1 MIDRFSR
8 GEKMQPAVC
17 DRPGI
22 NSRQCLRVKLQLR
35 FVEPPSL
42 RQLLGLDFVRLEIH
56 QPDFSGQQDH
66 QIRHALH
73 DHKFILQSRRRFRA
87 DDGVH
92 FRRTEFCRERQLTLQ
107 AIRFPGANFPAR
119 FGFPERRHRL
129 QIQGRALV
137 HGQNAGGFQ
146 APGFRLRAARSSAF
160 SSGNVLEKFVM
171 RRARC
176 RRTQLRI

>member
-1 MIDRFSR
+1 
-8 GEKMQPAVC
+8 MQPAVC
-17 DRPGI
+17 HRPGI

-56 QPDFSGQQDH
+56 QPDFSGQQGH
-66 QIRHALH
+66 QIRDALH
-73 DHKFILQSRRRFRA
+73 DHEFILQSRRRFRA
-87 DDGVH
+87 NDGIH

-107 AIRFPGANFPAR
+107 AIRFPCANLPAR

-146 APGFRLRAARSSAF
+146 ALGFPLEGSEIIRLF
-160 SSGNVLEKFVM
+160 HDNVLEKCM
-171 RRARC
+171 MGRAGC